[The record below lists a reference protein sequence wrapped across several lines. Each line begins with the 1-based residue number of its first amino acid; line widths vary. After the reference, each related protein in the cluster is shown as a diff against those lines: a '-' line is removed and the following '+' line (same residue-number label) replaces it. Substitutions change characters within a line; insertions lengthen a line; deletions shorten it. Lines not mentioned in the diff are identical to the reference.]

1 MTFRKRLMV
10 TFATVIVVPMLLF
23 TLSFIALGNY
33 LIGEKG
39 ELRGYTSIVG
49 NYDTFDLDAVQAF
62 QKAEQ
67 NPDKL
72 QDVDFLDS
80 LASDL
85 RDRNVYLVVRRDE
98 GLYYASNETMAV
110 DDLSYLPEW
119 KEDEASELENGGAS
133 DSFST
138 SHTDMAQ
145 PEENAPQT
153 VRPGDGKG
161 GAGVDLSTDA
171 ARAEAAGLQQQNQI
185 GQQVDHRDSGYVPVE
200 EKHQQKGT
208 DQQQGRHQHHQE
220 ADGQAGR
227 FVGEGC
233 QKRLDQGR
241 QEPSR
246 CQQESNLRV
255 GQFCSEK
262 KETCI
267 ACCHCHVHPVKH
279 LQECIRECQVPGSPG
294 KMLHGHIGSP
304 FSR

>member
-1 MTFRKRLMV
+1 MPLVRAAARGESPERVSPMRSAELWAVSRHKALERKILYRQDFSLLKPEYYDKSFSGVVTFMTFRKRLMV

-110 DDLSYLPEW
+110 DDLSYLPEDPQILRPLFPHH
-119 KEDEASELENGGAS
+119 KCGRRLCICT
-133 DSFST
+133 SFFNSF
-138 SHTDMAQ
+138 
-145 PEENAPQT
+145 
-153 VRPGDGKG
+153 
-161 GAGVDLSTDA
+161 
-171 ARAEAAGLQQQNQI
+171 LQNYQN
-185 GQQVDHRDSGYVPVE
+185 S
-200 EKHQQKGT
+200 
-208 DQQQGRHQHHQE
+208 
-220 ADGQAGR
+220 A
-227 FVGEGC
+227 
-233 QKRLDQGR
+233 
-241 QEPSR
+241 
-246 CQQESNLRV
+246 
-255 GQFCSEK
+255 
-262 KETCI
+262 
-267 ACCHCHVHPVKH
+267 
-279 LQECIRECQVPGSPG
+279 
-294 KMLHGHIGSP
+294 
-304 FSR
+304 

>member
-119 KEDEASELENGGAS
+119 KEDEASELETGGAS

-138 SHTDMAQ
+138 SHTDMAL

-153 VRPGDGKG
+153 VKPGDGKG
-161 GAGVDLSTDA
+161 GAGVDLSRQGRGGRSA
-171 ARAEAAGLQQQNQI
+171 AAESDDPGGQAQYSGAAAGLFF
-185 GQQVDHRDSGYVPVE
+185 P
-200 EKHQQKGT
+200 
-208 DQQQGRHQHHQE
+208 
-220 ADGQAGR
+220 
-227 FVGEGC
+227 
-233 QKRLDQGR
+233 
-241 QEPSR
+241 
-246 CQQESNLRV
+246 
-255 GQFCSEK
+255 
-262 KETCI
+262 
-267 ACCHCHVHPVKH
+267 
-279 LQECIRECQVPGSPG
+279 
-294 KMLHGHIGSP
+294 
-304 FSR
+304 